1 MITHLSVTTMSLA
14 LIWVEEHFRL
24 ILSPHIYRS
33 RVMLGRQTFLNC
45 GMLEGLSHGCNGGDV
60 PDVLE
65 FMAKKGG
72 LPDETCLTYKVWML
86 IGVGRVG
93 VGPDETCLTYKVWML
108 IGVGRGNGRSSH
120 FLGDLPLFVNIAQIQ
135 EHDL

>member
-1 MITHLSVTTMSLA
+1 MVQDRISVMTNGRCGGLDDHTSVTTMSLA

-86 IGVGRVG
+86 IGVGR
-93 VGPDETCLTYKVWML
+93 
-108 IGVGRGNGRSSH
+108 GNGRSSH
-120 FLGDLPLFVNIAQIQ
+120 FLGDLSLFVNIAQIQ